1 MIAAAIFFASVL
13 SGMLG
18 VGVAVL
24 AIPILSVTDSNL
36 VGSVQPL
43 ALLLNGLTALFAAIP
58 FTYAGLV
65 DWRKGGKLA
74 VVMCCFAPL
83 GALLATRVPLALLWG
98 LFFCA
103 SALVLFMLLR
113 PPTGPQVIT
122 FNQIVIASAP
132 ICVLCSMLGMGPG
145 FILVPLMMSS
155 GSTARQSAAINS
167 VAVVPSSLAAFLM
180 HLGSGAQVSAAW
192 GTPVF
197 AAACGALLGAYWSTK
212 TKGERPLKILFGT
225 FVLCACA
232 YKAILIYK

>member
-1 MIAAAIFFASVL
+1 MVATAIFFASVL

-58 FTYAGLV
+58 FAYAGLV
-65 DWRKGGKLA
+65 DWRKSGTLA
-74 VVMCCFAPL
+74 FVMCFFAPV
-83 GALLATRVPLALLWG
+83 GALLASRVPLNLLWG
-98 LFFCA
+98 FFFCA
-103 SALVLFMLLR
+103 AALVLLMLVR
-113 PPTGPQVIT
+113 PSKRQQVIT

-132 ICVLCSMLGMGPG
+132 ICLLCSMLGMGPG

-155 GSTARQSAAINS
+155 GNTARQSAAINS

-180 HLGSGAQVSAAW
+180 HRGSGAQVSASW
-192 GTPVF
+192 GAPIIM
-197 AAACGALLGAYWSTK
+197 AACGALVGAYWSTK
-212 TKGERPLKILFGT
+212 MKGERPLKILFGT
-225 FVLCACA
+225 FVLAACA
-232 YKAILIYK
+232 YKAVLIYR